1 MLGRTLKKLFHRVK
15 KTTKNIRFNKTKRH
29 SRKHGSRRHSR
40 KQLGG
45 TNPFVTFFDESAFI
59 KARPDEY
66 EESTQTITFKN
77 PVTKRNETYSVYENT
92 LVEDGSENIIL
103 IKDNKGKEYVLKVNE
118 IKKRSPSKSK
128 SPSKNIMRSESSS
141 PHKSKSHSKRTRSK
155 SI

>member
-40 KQLGG
+40 KQFGG
-45 TNPFVTFFDESAFI
+45 TNPFVTFFDKSAFI

-66 EESTQTITFKN
+66 EESTQTITFEN

-103 IKDNKGKEYVLKVNE
+103 IKDKKGKEYVLKVSE

-128 SPSKNIMRSESSS
+128 SPPKNITRSESSS
-141 PHKSKSHSKRTRSK
+141 PPKSKSHSKRTRSK